1 MESLRE
7 IISNLDI
14 YKNKTSDNILFNNY
28 YIQDE
33 STNKN
38 TAWNNQYISLPVN
51 NKSKTSKVISKSVRT
66 SVDKKTYENK
76 NFLYKPGVDFVSKNK
91 EVIKEKEYKVKEDK
105 LRKENEALKLLLN
118 NRKPNQYNYIS
129 SRVYNI
135 KKPSNIKKYKYRS
148 NSSQNNKSKDIKY
161 IGGLYNSADLPR
173 IPSSTHKEEKNDTS
187 AILHK
192 DFGKTPEYLEKMK
205 EEYKEQKEN
214 EKIKEKEKKL
224 PKGTKFLPESERLQ
238 RIEELNIEQKEL
250 EDELFALPIT
260 RLSQKMINRK
270 AEIEKRLYEIETE
283 QRRLLY
289 KNVVVQC

>member
-7 IISNLDI
+7 IISNLDV
-14 YKNKTSDNILFNNY
+14 YKNKTCDSILFNNY
-28 YIQDE
+28 YIQED
-33 STNKN
+33 SSNKN
-38 TAWNNQYISLPVN
+38 SAWNNQYISLPVG
-51 NKSKTSKVISKSVRT
+51 NKTKTTKVIAKSVRT
-66 SVDKKTYENK
+66 SVDSKKQYQNK
-76 NFLYKPGVDFVSKNK
+76 NFLYKEGIDFVAKNK
-91 EVIKEKEYKVKEDK
+91 DIIKEKEYKVKEDK

-148 NSSQNNKSKDIKY
+148 NSSQNAKSKDIKY

-173 IPSSTHKEEKNDTS
+173 IPSSTHKKENS

-192 DFGKTPEYLEKMK
+192 DFGKTPEYLERMK
-205 EEYKEQKEN
+205 EEYKEQKAN
-214 EKIKEKEKKL
+214 EKLKEKEKKL

-283 QRRLLY
+283 QRRLSY

>member
-28 YIQDE
+28 YIQEE
-33 STNKN
+33 SSDKSS
-38 TAWNNQYISLPVN
+38 AWNNKFISVPVN
-51 NKSKTSKVISKSVRT
+51 TKTKTAKVIAKSVRT
-66 SVDKKTYENK
+66 SVDSKKNNK
-76 NFLYKPGVDFVSKNK
+76 NFLYKEGIDFVSKNK
-91 EVIKEKEYKVKEDK
+91 DVIKEKEYKVKEDK
-105 LRKENEALKLLLN
+105 LRKENEALKLILN

-135 KKPSNIKKYKYRS
+135 KKPSAIKKYKYRS
-148 NSSQNNKSKDIKY
+148 NSSQNTKSKDIKY

-173 IPSSTHKEEKNDTS
+173 IPSSTHKEDNNNTS

-192 DFGKTPEYLEKMK
+192 DFGKTPEYLERMK
-205 EEYKEQKEN
+205 EEYKEQKAN
-214 EKIKEKEKKL
+214 KKLKEKEKKL

-283 QRRLLY
+283 QRRLSY